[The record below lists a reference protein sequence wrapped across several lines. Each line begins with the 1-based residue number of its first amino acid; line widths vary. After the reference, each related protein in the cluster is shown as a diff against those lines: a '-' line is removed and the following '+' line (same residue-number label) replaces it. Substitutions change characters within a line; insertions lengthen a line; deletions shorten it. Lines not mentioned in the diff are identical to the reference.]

1 MNTSSKQYVVGYGRP
16 PEHSKWKKGQC
27 GNPARIR
34 KRIAKPIVAM
44 IDEFFASEHIVSG
57 KRCSAFEIIL
67 VQLSNKAIAGNSRA
81 LRTEAESF
89 NEVMNQV
96 IEYRQGGKVKR
107 ATRAEFLIVRTGTA
121 ALRGDVSAAAN
132 LLKLRETFEKLRD
145 VVPIFIPLTEADTEI
160 FGGLR
165 GEPR

>member
-1 MNTSSKQYVVGYGRP
+1 MNNPSEKYAVGYGRP

-81 LRTEAESF
+81 F
-89 NEVMNQV
+89 NVLAN
-96 IEYRQGGKVKR
+96 YRAFA
-107 ATRAEFLIVRTGTA
+107 ATRVGPNPFRI
-121 ALRGDVSAAAN
+121 
-132 LLKLRETFEKLRD
+132 LLVD
-145 VVPIFIPLTEADTEI
+145 DHGNPIK
-160 FGGLR
+160 
-165 GEPR
+165 PRWKNG